1 MYASHLMNC
10 LLSTAIWG
18 KTTLGILSGG
28 AAQNYNSLQV
38 FRYPAYFSV
47 KDDKLN
53 SWVKKFVFFGVKK
66 NMKGYKLWDPQ
77 NKKNVLSKHVTIDE
91 TSLLKFTISQHVER
105 MKTKD
110 KSQRVEIDATPPS
123 SGGSVSVE
131 ISPDLTPSGDQ
142 VASLDAEQ
150 IERNVDLVA
159 AEGAKKIHISG
170 LWRSVDVKIVSVNS
184 NW

>member
-1 MYASHLMNC
+1 M
-10 LLSTAIWG
+10 
-18 KTTLGILSGG
+18 
-28 AAQNYNSLQV
+28 
-38 FRYPAYFSV
+38 
-47 KDDKLN
+47 
-53 SWVKKFVFFGVKK
+53 
-66 NMKGYKLWDPQ
+66 
-77 NKKNVLSKHVTIDE
+77 LSKHVTIDE

-110 KSQRVEIDATPPS
+110 ESQRVQVDATPPS
-123 SGGSVSVE
+123 SDGSVSVE

-170 LWRSVDVKIVSVNS
+170 L
-184 NW
+184 